1 MSTARHFGRTA
12 VSKSLRGLKVR
23 RMASIRSSLPHTE
36 RTAAEPRE
44 NQLEPV
50 VLSHIRAVNDTI
62 RVIRLKAVDE
72 QHTIK
77 FTIRDD
83 RLHMIDI
90 LLVLTCPRRPGQWLD
105 TFVPGVRQAGGF
117 TITSTPQ
124 DAMPSSHSSP
134 YLELAIQRSSNP
146 PAQFLWRDTEEI
158 IGSQLTVRVGGSFT
172 WPTPHLD
179 TKQIDRLVLIAGGV
193 GINPL
198 ISIFSYLIRIPAPLR
213 PPEIHFVYSTKAETD
228 LDPQRILFLPRLM
241 DLVAAAADPANVTLS
256 CFLTGVGDD
265 DYIEHGKLPNR
276 TFARRIADHDILKAL
291 DGYKPSVFGAE
302 HDRKN
307 TVCYV
312 CGPAQFTD
320 AQVHFVR
327 SQAGMSEDRVL
338 LEKWW

>member
-1 MSTARHFGRTA
+1 
-12 VSKSLRGLKVR
+12 
-23 RMASIRSSLPHTE
+23 MATIRSSLPHTE

-44 NQLEPV
+44 NGLEPV
-50 VLSHIRAVNDTI
+50 VLSHIGAVNDTI
-62 RVIRLKAVDE
+62 RVLRLKAVDE

-77 FTIRDD
+77 VQARSRFPF
-83 RLHMIDI
+83 
-90 LLVLTCPRRPGQWLD
+90 CRRPGQWID
-105 TFVPGVRQAGGF
+105 TFIPSLRQAGGF

-146 PAQFLWRDTEEI
+146 PAQWLWRDTEEI
-158 IGSQLTVRVGGSFT
+158 IGSQLSVRVGGSFT
-172 WPTPHLD
+172 HHYLQTLAYFRNFRSQWPPPHLD

-213 PPEIHFVYSTKAETD
+213 PPEIHFMYTTKAEAD
-228 LDPQRILFLPRLM
+228 PDPQRILFLPRLM
-241 DLVAAAADPANVTLS
+241 DLVVAAADPANVTLS
-256 CFLTGVGDD
+256 CFLTGVGGNG
-265 DYIEHGKLPNR
+265 YIEHGKLPNR
-276 TFARRIADHDILKAL
+276 TFARRMADHDVLKAL
-291 DGYKPSVFGAE
+291 DGYRASVFGAE

-312 CGPAQFTD
+312 CGPPQFTD
-320 AQVHFVR
+320 AQVQFLR